1 MIWVM
6 KLAIIL
12 FIGGIIGFLIAFFW
26 KCDDSNTKQI
36 KWNRRIIIGFAIATL
51 IGFILEMLFI
61 FVLDDTEYDSDGGGD
76 DYKYSPQYY
85 EDAYEY
91 YKDNDNWNRD
101 YGDKYGYR

>member
-36 KWNRRIIIGFAIATL
+36 K
-51 IGFILEMLFI
+51 
-61 FVLDDTEYDSDGGGD
+61 
-76 DYKYSPQYY
+76 
-85 EDAYEY
+85 
-91 YKDNDNWNRD
+91 
-101 YGDKYGYR
+101 

>member
-1 MIWVM
+1 MIWV
-6 KLAIIL
+6 ITIL
-12 FIGGIIGFLIAFFW
+12 FIGGIIGFIL
-26 KCDDSNTKQI
+26 
-36 KWNRRIIIGFAIATL
+36 TL
-51 IGFILEMLFI
+51 FININDKTAKRLLLVFGVSTALGFILLLVLI

>member
-1 MIWVM
+1 MFWVM
-6 KLAIIL
+6 KLAMIL
-12 FIGGIIGFLIAFFW
+12 LIGGIIGFILTCCINISA
-26 KCDDSNTKQI
+26 KMTK
-36 KWNRRIIIGFAIATL
+36 RLLLVFGVAAAL
-51 IGFILEMLFI
+51 GLILEMVWLFA
-61 FVLDDTEYDSDGGGD
+61 LDDTEYDSDGGD